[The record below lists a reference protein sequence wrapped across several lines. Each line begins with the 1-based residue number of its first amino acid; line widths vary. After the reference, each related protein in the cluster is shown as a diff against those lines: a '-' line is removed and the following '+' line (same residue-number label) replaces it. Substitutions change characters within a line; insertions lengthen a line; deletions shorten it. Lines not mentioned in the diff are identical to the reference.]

1 MGRNK
6 VPQLSW
12 HPPAELGE
20 WARAEAARR
29 GHRGALSAM
38 LTDALR
44 LYREVLPQHRPS
56 GAGEDRNEPDA
67 GDAPGWSDMSLSR
80 RMRGL
85 IPISTDQLQQIGGV
99 RS

>member
-6 VPQLSW
+6 VPKLSW

-29 GHRGALSAM
+29 GRRVALSAM

-44 LYREVLPQHRPS
+44 LYREVLPQQHDPGRN
-56 GAGEDRNEPDA
+56 GEDFEA
-67 GDAPGWSDMSLSR
+67 GDTP
-80 RMRGL
+80 RMR
-85 IPISTDQLQQIGGV
+85 P
-99 RS
+99 